1 MSNKK
6 MYVDRDIENLNRKL
20 VKQQKINEAL
30 ADKLFKQARAI
41 EYLYSQLEDQKK
53 VIENMQEKL
62 NKKDSYEDEKR
73 SNTKRDLNQ
82 KNSMAIDHSGNSSV
96 NISLDI
102 SSLIIIMLNLFKYIG
117 KDNIDKINVDEL
129 IESLNSY
136 KAKSNERREAEAKKL
151 IKKIRLKNGHKGK
164 NTKVKKVEEEKVD
177 NVEKKVE
184 SNDMEYEKEYMD
196 MIYGEKSN
204 RKSRKRKKT

>member
-41 EYLYSQLEDQKK
+41 EYLYSQLEEQKK

-62 NKKDSYEDEKR
+62 DKKDSYEDEKK
-73 SNTKRDLNQ
+73 NNNKRDLNQ
-82 KNSMAIDHSGNSSV
+82 KNSMSIDHSGNSSV

-102 SSLIIIMLNLFKYIG
+102 SSLIIIILKLFKYIG
-117 KDNIDKINVDEL
+117 KENIDKINIDEL

-136 KAKSNERREAEAKKL
+136 KIKSNEREEREAKNL
-151 IKKIRLKNGHKGK
+151 IKKIKLKNGHKGK
-164 NTKVKKVEEEKVD
+164 NTRIKKVE
-177 NVEKKVE
+177 NKVE
-184 SNDMEYEKEYMD
+184 SKDIEYEKEYMD
-196 MIYGEKSN
+196 MIYGDEDGK
-204 RKSRKRKKT
+204 RIKKRKKT